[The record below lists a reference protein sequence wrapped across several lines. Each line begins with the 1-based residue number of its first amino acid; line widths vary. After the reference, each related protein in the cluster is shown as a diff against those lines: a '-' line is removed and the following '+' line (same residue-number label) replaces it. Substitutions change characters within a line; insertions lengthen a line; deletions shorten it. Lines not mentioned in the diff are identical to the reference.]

1 MTKRFRFGLDSAV
14 LVALIGILSG
24 VIGAYATAAATS
36 RATLRQDAIELR
48 KKAYAEFLQGQSLR
62 RGARNQSEE
71 DEANRLIY
79 DAKLNIL
86 MVASPEVIC
95 STVSYW
101 IEAFPGQF
109 PLCKDDNLERKNAVI
124 YQAMRTEFFASL
136 ELQNPKVDPSLIVP
150 YLATP
155 SCVLSGTTSAT
166 VDRLCRG
173 YTEAK

>member
-1 MTKRFRFGLDSAV
+1 MAKRFRFGLDSAV

-86 MVASPEVIC
+86 MVASPEVFARR
-95 STVSYW
+95 S
-101 IEAFPGQF
+101 
-109 PLCKDDNLERKNAVI
+109 VI
-124 YQAMRTEFFASL
+124 GLKPFLGSSRFA
-136 ELQNPKVDPSLIVP
+136 KM
-150 YLATP
+150 
-155 SCVLSGTTSAT
+155 TTWSA
-166 VDRLCRG
+166 RMP
-173 YTEAK
+173 